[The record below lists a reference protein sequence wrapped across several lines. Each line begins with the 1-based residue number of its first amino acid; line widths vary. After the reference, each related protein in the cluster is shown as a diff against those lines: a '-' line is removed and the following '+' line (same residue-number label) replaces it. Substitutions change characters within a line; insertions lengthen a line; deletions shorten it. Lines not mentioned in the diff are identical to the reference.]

1 MVRKIVSAVLLA
13 PLMVACAPFTPSSAS
28 ALTPEQTSLV
38 QATCDRVMGLVH
50 SGIYRDEC
58 RDSLSQSL
66 ARKNK
71 AEGMAGAYGDCSRQ
85 GLSEGSAAFSACM
98 LDRQSR
104 PRAAAAQPASLAYDV
119 NSGENAKGYFD
130 VNNTVHWRREQYACA
145 QLGLTPG
152 TGAFGQCVVSLD
164 AALLP
169 NAN

>member
-1 MVRKIVSAVLLA
+1 MVRKLLTAALLA
-13 PLMVACAPFTPSSAS
+13 PLMVACAPFAASSAPL
-28 ALTPEQTSLV
+28 LTPQQVSLV
-38 QATCDRVMGLVH
+38 QATCDRVMGLAH

-66 ARKNK
+66 ARKNE

-104 PRAAAAQPASLAYDV
+104 PRTASAQSASLAYDV
-119 NSGENAKGYFD
+119 STGQNAKGYFD
-130 VNNTVHWRREQYACA
+130 VNNTVHWRREQYSCA

-152 TGAFGQCVVSLD
+152 TGAFGQCVTSLD
-164 AALLP
+164 AAMLP
-169 NAN
+169 SEN